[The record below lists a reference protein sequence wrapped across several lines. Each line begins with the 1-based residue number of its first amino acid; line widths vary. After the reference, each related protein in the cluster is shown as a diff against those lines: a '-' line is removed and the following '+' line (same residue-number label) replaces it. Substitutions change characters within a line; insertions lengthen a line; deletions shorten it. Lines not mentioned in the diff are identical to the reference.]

1 MYINVSEGE
10 SNIYQTIEDTVFIA
24 GLFGHIWNL
33 DISVRDN
40 SARDDTGGM
49 DFHGTC
55 WEHQ

>member
-55 WEHQ
+55 